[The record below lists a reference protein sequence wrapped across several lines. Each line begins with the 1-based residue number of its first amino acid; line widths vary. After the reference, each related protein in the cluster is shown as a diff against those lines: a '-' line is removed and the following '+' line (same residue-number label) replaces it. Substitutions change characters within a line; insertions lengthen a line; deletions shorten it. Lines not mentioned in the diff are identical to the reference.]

1 MPTVTGEQVDEGVGR
16 QYFDFSVRATG
27 PVFNRIFNPPEG
39 KEGTKYK
46 HVIQP
51 SVTLQKVTNFDVFD
65 QIVKLESGDY
75 TIGRTQVTYDLTNR
89 LYAKKEVAR
98 EIVSFSVNQSYYTD
112 ARAAQYDQQYQSS
125 FTAKRATNFSPVA
138 LQFRTS
144 PSDRL
149 AGDFRTE
156 WDPTA
161 HALRSIAANA
171 SFSSGDWLNGS
182 AGWSQR
188 RFIPELPGFDDPN
201 LSDQYINST
210 INIRGQRNKF
220 GGNYSFNYDVKNDRF
235 LNQRWIAY
243 FNSQCCG
250 VGVEYQTFNLQGSFV
265 QTNVSH
271 DRRFNISFTLAGIG
285 TFSNLFGAFG
295 GQQSR

>member
-1 MPTVTGEQVDEGVGR
+1 M
-16 QYFDFSVRATG
+16 
-27 PVFNRIFNPPEG
+27 
-39 KEGTKYK
+39 
-46 HVIQP
+46 
-51 SVTLQKVTNFDVFD
+51 
-65 QIVKLESGDY
+65 
-75 TIGRTQVTYDLTNR
+75 
-89 LYAKKEVAR
+89 
-98 EIVSFSVNQSYYTD
+98 
-112 ARAAQYDQQYQSS
+112 
-125 FTAKRATNFSPVA
+125 
-138 LQFRTS
+138 
-144 PSDRL
+144 

-188 RFIPELPGFDDPN
+188 RFIPELPGFDVPN
-201 LSDQYINST
+201 VSDQVHQLDDQHP
-210 INIRGQRNKF
+210 RPRNKF

-250 VGVEYQTFNLQGSFV
+250 VGVEDQTFNLQGSLRPDERLPRPPLQHLV
-265 QTNVSH
+265 H
-271 DRRFNISFTLAGIG
+271 AGRHRHLP
-285 TFSNLFGAFG
+285 NLFGAFG